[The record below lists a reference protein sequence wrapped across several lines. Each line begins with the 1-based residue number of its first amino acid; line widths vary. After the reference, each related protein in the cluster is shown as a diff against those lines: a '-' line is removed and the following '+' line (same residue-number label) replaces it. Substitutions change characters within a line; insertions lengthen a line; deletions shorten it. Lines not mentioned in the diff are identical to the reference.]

1 VSHRDSKIIWRLR
14 KEHGWNNEEKVEN
27 GKEEELKHMQENLC
41 LCGKKKKADISSQI
55 LRRKWF
61 LGTKKIKTDNN

>member
-1 VSHRDSKIIWRLR
+1 V
-14 KEHGWNNEEKVEN
+14 V
-27 GKEEELKHMQENLC
+27 
-41 LCGKKKKADISSQI
+41 KKKADISSQI